1 MKEIPVVTCFLEYE
15 GKILLLHRSD
25 KVGTYKGYWAGV
37 SGYCEKDD
45 PLDQA
50 YIEISEEVSL
60 DSEEVKLVKRG
71 DPLPVPDSRGDRIW
85 NVFPFLFTVL
95 SPASIVLDWEHTE
108 FAWIMPEELED
119 YQTVPWLS
127 KTLARVWSPEK
138 K

>member
-60 DSEEVKLVKRG
+60 DSDEVRLIKKG
-71 DPLPVPDSRGDRIW
+71 EALPVRDSRGDRIW
-85 NVFPFLFTVL
+85 KVYPFLFSVL
-95 SPASIVLDWEHTE
+95 SPDCIVLDWEHTE
-108 FAWIMPEELED
+108 CTWITPEEMAD
-119 YQTVPWLS
+119 YLTVPWLS
-127 KTLARVWSPEK
+127 KTLAMVWPSEK